1 MRELPCV
8 IYLSLS
14 YVREAPARLSMLR
27 TYYVLP
33 HKKPLTVARGLQMGL
48 KDKASEEERI
58 SSHIAFMNI
67 FHDCLFSFFNTSH
80 HFGFTF
86 KFFRKP

>member
-1 MRELPCV
+1 MRELPCI

-14 YVREAPARLSMLR
+14 YVREGLARLSMLR
-27 TYYVLP
+27 TYYVLA

-58 SSHIAFMNI
+58 SSHIALMNI
-67 FHDCLFSFFNTSH
+67 FHNCSFTIFDRFYNLR
-80 HFGFTF
+80 FALQ
-86 KFFRKP
+86 FFY